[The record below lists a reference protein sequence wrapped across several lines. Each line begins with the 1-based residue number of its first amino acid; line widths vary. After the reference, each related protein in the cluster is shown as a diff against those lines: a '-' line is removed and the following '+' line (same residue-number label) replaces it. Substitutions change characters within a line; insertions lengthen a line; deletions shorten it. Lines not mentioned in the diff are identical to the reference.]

1 MRERLR
7 KKKGQFRPYLNPK
20 KRKKKHVKNKIE
32 KKEKIRGRKK
42 EKILPGVH
50 FTSADRKT
58 KSFKKE
64 TYFPNER
71 FLPFKTFSTD

>member
-1 MRERLR
+1 MRGRLR
-7 KKKGQFRPYLNPK
+7 KKKGAVPSIPK
-20 KRKKKHVKNKIE
+20 SEEEKKKHVKNKIE

-58 KSFKKE
+58 KSLKKE

-71 FLPFKTFSTD
+71 FLSL

>member
-1 MRERLR
+1 MRGRLR
-7 KKKGQFRPYLNPK
+7 KKGAVPSIPK
-20 KRKKKHVKNKIE
+20 SEEEKKHAAKRKKKSFE
-32 KKEKIRGRKK
+32 RKK
-42 EKILPGVH
+42 KRKILPGVH

-71 FLPFKTFSTD
+71 FLSFKTFSID